1 MHIYGVGSLSD
12 GFEVIARLGPCLVVV
27 EEADAEVVVVEV
39 DTITASWRRS
49 WRRLMRSSLRK
60 AHRRR
65 CTASGSR
72 RRCCAVEEVA
82 QESMWLSSR
91 RWRQSTEGKKMRC
104 PSMALRRNTEV
115 LVFLS

>member
-12 GFEVIARLGPCLVVV
+12 GFEVVARLGPCLVVV

-65 CTASGSR
+65 RTASGS

-91 RWRQSTEGKKMRC
+91 RWRQAQRG
-104 PSMALRRNTEV
+104 RR
-115 LVFLS
+115 